1 MDLDIFSIHIITY
14 IIPKSYYFSKISVRI
29 PYLYLQSKLGGEVH
43 ESYHFLKSFVATAY
57 I

>member
-1 MDLDIFSIHIITY
+1 MDLEIFSIHIITY
-14 IIPKSYYFSKISVRI
+14 IIPKSYFSKISVRI